1 MPSGLADFG
10 ASSWLAT
17 ILGLSPVPAGYYVA
31 LCLEQPGP
39 GMDGA
44 VLSDLEPPPGSAY
57 GRQFVATGPA
67 DWVINGPYALNLNGL
82 DFPVA
87 TIDWG
92 LITHYAVL
100 DSVAE
105 GNLVGYGEF
114 LVPIE
119 VLAGDPMSIPPGGL
133 VLTLADLE
141 DSIAV

>member
-10 ASSWLAT
+10 ASSWLEV
-17 ILGLSPVPAGYYVA
+17 ILNLQAAPAGYYVA
-31 LCLEQPGP
+31 LCLQQPGP

-44 VLSDLEPPPGSAY
+44 VLADLEPPPGSGY
-57 GRQFVATGPA
+57 GRQFVASGA
-67 DWVINGPYALNLNGL
+67 GEWVINGPYALNLNAL
-82 DFPVA
+82 DYPLA

-92 LITHYAVL
+92 LITHYALL

-114 LVPIE
+114 LNPPQ